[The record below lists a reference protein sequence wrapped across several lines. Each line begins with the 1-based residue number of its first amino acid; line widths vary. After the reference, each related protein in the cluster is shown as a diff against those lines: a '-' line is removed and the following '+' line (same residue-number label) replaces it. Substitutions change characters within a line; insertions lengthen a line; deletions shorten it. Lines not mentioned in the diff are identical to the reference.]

1 MSGRRSAAT
10 VALSAAVAAAVAVA
24 AAAAVAAVAA
34 AVAVIAVAAAMA
46 KIPTQ
51 SELLV
56 SWLFVSCLL
65 IATLESL
72 RLRQAGRR
80 QEPAGLRNDLQTIP
94 KLSPNHLQMIP
105 QATSK

>member
-10 VALSAAVAAAVAVA
+10 VALSAAVAAAVAVAAAA

-56 SWLFVSCLL
+56 SWLLVSCLRCL
-65 IATLESL
+65 LLLRSPERLLQQL
-72 RLRQAGRR
+72 RLWA
-80 QEPAGLRNDLQTIP
+80 LQWRASVT
-94 KLSPNHLQMIP
+94 LFNRVLQ
-105 QATSK
+105 

>member
-65 IATLESL
+65 IATLERF
-72 RLRQAGRR
+72 RLASSGRR
-80 QEPAGLRNDLQTIP
+80 QQPAGLRNDFQRLPPNDHQIIP
-94 KLSPNHLQMIP
+94 K
-105 QATSK
+105 